1 MSLISELL
9 SLRED
14 SLITEAQLQSIVK
27 KFSVPV
33 GSIEKVFGE
42 DAEKAAEL
50 LNAEVTDPVYELKG
64 TDPQAVIARKSLVS
78 QGTGGQR
85 EDDHGIQTVK
95 LIGSRKVLI
104 WNGRVLTSKEQFDSL
119 VESTMVEADGDAA
132 PHPLKGKISPA
143 FNGLFAPFGTGH
155 TWVNDGKGVS
165 VCDARDP
172 ATAKEIAKHL
182 NAAYPHPRVKATA

>member
-14 SLITEAQLQSIVK
+14 SILTEAQLQSIVK

-33 GSIEKVFGE
+33 GSLEKVFGE

-50 LNAEVTDPVYELKG
+50 LNAELTDPVYELKG
-64 TDPQAVIARKSLVS
+64 TDPQAVTARKSLVA

-119 VESTMVEADGDAA
+119 VESTALPEGLDPSKVSNAFHGY
-132 PHPLKGKISPA
+132 LSP
-143 FNGLFAPFGTGH
+143 FNTGH
-155 TWVNDGKGVS
+155 SWVNDARGGS
-165 VCDARDP
+165 VCEAQDA
-172 ATAKEIAKHL
+172 ATAKEICKLL
-182 NAAYPHPRVKATA
+182 NEKYPVKQKVKA